1 MAYRRPLHPLLFAL
15 ASVLLSVA
23 GSGFAQ
29 ESVQDHSC
37 TVGAAGIFNT
47 PEGKDRDNF
56 NHGGWGFQ
64 AGGGFA
70 FTRQSAPNHGH
81 TWYLTANY
89 LYDKF
94 RVRRSAL
101 ETAITKEP
109 QLAGATSAHGDFSS
123 ITLDPTFRLT
133 LTRHSSLYWSGGFG
147 WMHRGIGFNG
157 VSMVP
162 PLLPSASSLGRFA
175 SNSGVFDFGM
185 GLNYAPTV
193 FRGVMVFAEPR
204 VYHGTAINSGS
215 TLVPLSVGV
224 RW

>member
-1 MAYRRPLHPLLFAL
+1 MPIQKLYCCAAWAAAVL
-15 ASVLLSVA
+15 VLLVA
-23 GSGFAQ
+23 IDCAAQ
-29 ESVQDHSC
+29 EPVRDHSC
-37 TVGAAGIFNT
+37 TVSGAGIFAI

-70 FTRQSAPNHGH
+70 LTRQRERDHGH

-94 RVRRSAL
+94 RVRKSAL
-101 ETAITKEP
+101 TDAIAKES
-109 QLAGATSAHGDFSS
+109 QLAAATSAHGDFSAV
-123 ITLDPTFRLT
+123 TLDPTFRLT
-133 LTRHSSLYWSGGFG
+133 LSRHSSLYWSGGFG
-147 WMHRGIGFNG
+147 WLHRGIGFNG

-162 PLLPSASSLGRFA
+162 PLLPSSSSLGRFA

-185 GLNYAPTV
+185 GLNYAPTS
-193 FRGVMVFAEPR
+193 FRGVMIFVEPR

-215 TLVPLSVGV
+215 SLVPISFGV